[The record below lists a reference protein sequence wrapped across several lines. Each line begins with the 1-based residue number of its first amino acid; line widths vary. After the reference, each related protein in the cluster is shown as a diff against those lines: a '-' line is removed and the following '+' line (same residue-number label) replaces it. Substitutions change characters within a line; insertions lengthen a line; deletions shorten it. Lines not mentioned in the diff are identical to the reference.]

1 MASRPGPKTKETAWY
16 ADGLRFACQT
26 CGRCC
31 GGAPGYVWIDQGD
44 IVAIAARLGLS
55 EDDFRRRYVRRLWRG
70 MSLKEKPNY
79 DCVLLD
85 SAGRCTVYEIRPIQ
99 CRTWPFWP
107 TNLVG
112 PQAWEQAAR
121 RCPGMGQGFL
131 YRYEQIEA
139 LRMEMET

>member
-1 MASRPGPKTKETAWY
+1 MAGRPGPKTEEAAWY
-16 ADGLRFACQT
+16 VDGLRFACQK

-44 IVAIAARLGLS
+44 VVAMAARLGLS
-55 EDDFRRRYVRRLWRG
+55 EEDFSRRYARRLWRG
-70 MSLKEKPNY
+70 ISLKEKPNY

-85 SAGRCTVYEIRPIQ
+85 GGGRCTVYEIRPVQ

-107 TNLVG
+107 TNLIA
-112 PQAWEQAAR
+112 PRAWEQAAR
-121 RCPGMGQGFL
+121 RCPGMGQGPL

-139 LRMEMET
+139 LRMEMQT